1 MPENPFQGSGHKAG
15 SLIWT
20 PLPATW
26 TENDGGGKDG
36 RTVSPWIWIL
46 KVGSLP
52 KDWVLGVGG
61 EQVAGLEAGRH
72 GGRSPHH
79 SCEGKRKE
87 AERRKSHPSTGATP
101 PLKTYFLLSVI
112 GGVFQ

>member
-1 MPENPFQGSGHKAG
+1 M
-15 SLIWT
+15 
-20 PLPATW
+20 PLPATR
-26 TENDGGGKDG
+26 TGNDGGGKDG
-36 RTVSPWIWIL
+36 GTVSPWIWML

-61 EQVAGLEAGRH
+61 EQVVGDEAGRH
-72 GGRSPHH
+72 GGRSPHR

-87 AERRKSHPSTGATP
+87 AERRKSHQSTGATP